1 MVVAAPLLEGVILSV
16 VVVVRVGA
24 VVIIIAAISNS
35 CSKDAT
41 ANTRTITMS
50 CSSDAA
56 TDF

>member
-1 MVVAAPLLEGVILSV
+1 MVAAALLLEGMMIHV

-24 VVIIIAAISNS
+24 VVIIIAAIFNS

-41 ANTRTITMS
+41 AITRTITMP

>member
-1 MVVAAPLLEGVILSV
+1 MVAAALLLEGMVIHV
-16 VVVVRVGA
+16 VVVAHVGA
-24 VVIIIAAISNS
+24 VVIIIAAILNS

-41 ANTRTITMS
+41 TITRTITMS